1 MSAASN
7 ASTSSGD
14 SSADPTGA
22 GANRDPASQAESL
35 SSQAESRSGQAES
48 SAHAD
53 NFSQAELDKFGA
65 LANRWWDP
73 QGPQKPLHALNPV
86 RLAYVAQR
94 ASLRAAQVL
103 DVGCGGG
110 LLSEALASAGAQVT
124 AIDLAPELIKV
135 AKLHRLE
142 TGVSVDYRLQSV
154 ESLAQERPDSFD
166 AITCMEML
174 EHVPDPAAI
183 VRACARL
190 LKPGGR
196 LFVSTLNRTPA
207 AFALA
212 IVGAEYVARL
222 VPRGT
227 HQYRDFIKPSELAGW
242 LRGSGLQL
250 EDVSG
255 LMYEPWRNTARI
267 TSRTEINYLVCA
279 LKGDPAQP
287 GASA

>member
-1 MSAASN
+1 MSAAN
-7 ASTSSGD
+7 STPHD
-14 SSADPTGA
+14 HTA
-22 GANRDPASQAESL
+22 GASAAAE
-35 SSQAESRSGQAES
+35 
-48 SAHAD
+48 HD

-73 QGPQKPLHALNPV
+73 EGPQKALHALNPA
-86 RLAYVAQR
+86 RLGYVAQR
-94 ASLRAAQVL
+94 ATLRDAQVL

-110 LLSEALASAGAQVT
+110 LLSEALAAAGAQVT

-142 TGVSVDYRLQSV
+142 TGVAVDYRLQSA
-154 ESLAQERPDSFD
+154 ESLADEMPGRFD

-174 EHVPDPAAI
+174 EHVPDPAAV

-196 LFVSTLNRTPA
+196 LFLSTLNRTPA

-212 IVGAEYVARL
+212 IVGAEYVARVL
-222 VPRGT
+222 PKGT
-227 HQYRDFIKPSELAGW
+227 HQYRDFIKPSELAAW
-242 LRGSGLQL
+242 LREAGLRM

-255 LMYEPWRNTARI
+255 LMYEPWRNAARVI
-267 TSRTEINYLVCA
+267 SRTDINYLACA
-279 LKGDPAQP
+279 LKPEPDA
-287 GASA
+287 